1 MENNELEEMLA
12 LLESKVSVLVQEYEK
27 LKLSVEQLKSQNA
40 EQKQVIEKQKET
52 IKNFKNQ
59 PQFANIAG
67 SIAGDEENK
76 KALKIRIDQ
85 YIKDIDRCI
94 ELLND

>member
-1 MENNELEEMLA
+1 MENIELEEMLA

-59 PQFANIAG
+59 PQFANIAE
-67 SIAGDEENK
+67 SLAGDEENK

>member
-1 MENNELEEMLA
+1 MENVELEEMIT
-12 LLESKVSVLVQEYEK
+12 LLENKVSVLVQEYEK
-27 LKLSVEQLKSQNA
+27 LKVAVNVLKAQNA
-40 EQKQVIEKQKET
+40 EQKQVIEKQKEA

-59 PQFANIAG
+59 PQIANIAG
-67 SIAGDEENK
+67 SIAEDDEAK

-94 ELLND
+94 EMLND